1 MGVDPLMMMLMWY
14 DDDDDDD
21 DDDKVLNKISVDRV
35 FVVTKFH
42 CLIVSIS
49 L

>member
-1 MGVDPLMMMLMWY
+1 MGVDPLMMMLMWH
-14 DDDDDDD
+14 DDDD

-35 FVVTKFH
+35 FVVTKVD

>member
-1 MGVDPLMMMLMWY
+1 MGVDPLMMMLIWH
-14 DDDDDDD
+14 

-35 FVVTKFH
+35 FFVTKFDS
-42 CLIVSIS
+42 LIVSLS

>member
-1 MGVDPLMMMLMWY
+1 MGVDPLMMMLMWH

-35 FVVTKFH
+35 FVVTKVD

>member
-1 MGVDPLMMMLMWY
+1 MGVDPLMMMLMWH
-14 DDDDDDD
+14 DD

-35 FVVTKFH
+35 FFVTKFDS
-42 CLIVSIS
+42 LIVSLS